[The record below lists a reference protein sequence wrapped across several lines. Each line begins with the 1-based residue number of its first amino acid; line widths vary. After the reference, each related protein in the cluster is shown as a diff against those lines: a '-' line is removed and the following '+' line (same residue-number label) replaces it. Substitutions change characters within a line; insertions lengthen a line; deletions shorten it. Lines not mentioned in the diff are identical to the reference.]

1 MTTTEYYKHA
11 RGLGFGAADC
21 LKLAREAWTLDETSR
36 LRNLPPPSAAH
47 VERDGSGLPTVL
59 SFSIKVF

>member
-11 RGLGFGAADC
+11 RSLGFSAADC
-21 LKLAREAWTLDETSR
+21 IRLARDAWTLDEASR
-36 LRNLPPPSAAH
+36 LRNLPPPSAVH

-59 SFSIKVF
+59 SFSIKAF